1 MNPDKINQSVD
12 SSDPSN
18 NDESEP
24 KTEPKSEHKGVRK
37 FPGLHGG
44 TLQTGTPGN
53 KGGPGR
59 PRESLRNRLR
69 TQLDK
74 RGIKVIKQAMQ
85 SALES
90 ESGSASSMKL
100 ALQATDIAARYGL
113 GEVKSI
119 DEGIIPAI
127 ASLASDFVPEDRQ
140 AAYVEAVKQLLVQFT
155 EH

>member
-1 MNPDKINQSVD
+1 MNPDEINPNVD
-12 SSDPSN
+12 SNDPSN
-18 NDESEP
+18 TVELGTES
-24 KTEPKSEHKGVRK
+24 KGVRK
-37 FPGLHGG
+37 FPGLNGG
-44 TLQTGTPGN
+44 TLQTGNPGN

-119 DEGIIPAI
+119 DEGLIPAI